1 MAGPAL
7 GIPLGL
13 ASVAVGAI
21 FVTAVNAGED
31 LFEDID
37 IPSARNRRDRAFLAG
52 GTLMIAAGSA
62 TFLYSSIKLHE
73 NRQTRRRLCGWPEK
87 PSWRR

>member
-1 MAGPAL
+1 MAGPAV

-21 FVTAVNAGED
+21 FLTAFNLSED
-31 LFEDID
+31 LVEDID
-37 IPSARNRRDRAFLAG
+37 VPSERDRRDRAFIAG
-52 GTLMIAAGSA
+52 GTLMIAAGAA

-73 NRQTRRRLCGWPEK
+73 NRKTRRRLCGRPEK
-87 PSWRR
+87 PSWSR